1 MKSAIWIEDVVMA
14 RQRLTYR
21 ERDLNAAIKIAQERG
36 IKIGRIRIDKDGV
49 SIEPARDDAAMV
61 EADADELDRE
71 RINQILREN
80 AKKP

>member
-1 MKSAIWIEDVVMA
+1 MA

-49 SIEPARDDAAMV
+49 SIELARDDAA
-61 EADADELDRE
+61 ETEKDADEAE
-71 RINQILREN
+71 RARLSQIIRDL
-80 AKKP
+80 

>member
-1 MKSAIWIEDVVMA
+1 MA

-49 SIEPARDDAAMV
+49 SIELARDDVA
-61 EADADELDRE
+61 EAEGDEDWDAVRA
-71 RINQILREN
+71 RIRNTP
-80 AKKP
+80 AKDL